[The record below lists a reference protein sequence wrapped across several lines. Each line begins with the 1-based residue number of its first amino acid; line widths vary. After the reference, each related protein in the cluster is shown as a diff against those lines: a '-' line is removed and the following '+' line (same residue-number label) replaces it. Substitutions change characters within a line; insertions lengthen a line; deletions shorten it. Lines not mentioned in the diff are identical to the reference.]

1 MLTQSE
7 KNTLIAKI
15 ASLPEQLTALV
26 RDLSAEQLTTHYLP
40 NEWSVAQNVHHLA
53 DSHINSFIRLKLI
66 LTENRPPLKPYE
78 QDAWAVRA
86 DADNA
91 AIQSSLALLQGLHR
105 RWVTLFE
112 SLQESEWSRT
122 GLHPEIGE
130 VSVEDLLRIY
140 AGHGE
145 AHLDQITRTLNAK

>member
-1 MLTQSE
+1 
-7 KNTLIAKI
+7 
-15 ASLPEQLTALV
+15 
-26 RDLSAEQLTTHYLP
+26 
-40 NEWSVAQNVHHLA
+40 
-53 DSHINSFIRLKLI
+53 
-66 LTENRPPLKPYE
+66 
-78 QDAWAVRA
+78 
-86 DADNA
+86 
-91 AIQSSLALLQGLHR
+91 LQGLHC

-145 AHLDQITRTLNAK
+145 GHLDQMTRTLAAGE